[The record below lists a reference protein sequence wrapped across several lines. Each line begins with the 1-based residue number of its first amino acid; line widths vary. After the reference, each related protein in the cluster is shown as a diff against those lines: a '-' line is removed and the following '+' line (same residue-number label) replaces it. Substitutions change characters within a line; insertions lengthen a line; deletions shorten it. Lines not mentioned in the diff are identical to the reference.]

1 VPSPPSTMLCGG
13 GGRSNTLSVLKSH
26 WRLGIYAVLL
36 MTAFNFFGHGTQG
49 LYPIFVQVQ
58 HGFAPH
64 EVGLIAVSYNIGR
77 SSAASRLARC
87 PRGSDGGTGL
97 RACGASFVDPKRQEW
112 RTPPRRTEF
121 MEAAVKDS

>member
-1 VPSPPSTMLCGG
+1 MLCGG

-36 MTAFNFFGHGTQG
+36 MTAFNFFGHGTQS

-64 EVGLIAVSYNIGR
+64 EVGLIAVSYNIGAIIGGVSFGSLSERFGRRHRAAR
-77 SSAASRLARC
+77 SIADNNRSVDDRRANQGIASL
-87 PRGSDGGTGL
+87 GGTR
-97 RACGASFVDPKRQEW
+97 RAPKGSGR
-112 RTPPRRTEF
+112 
-121 MEAAVKDS
+121 AVV

>member
-64 EVGLIAVSYNIGR
+64 EVGLIAVSYNIGAIIGGVSFGSLSERFGRRHRAARLRGFLCR
-77 SSAASRLARC
+77 SEA
-87 PRGSDGGTGL
+87 
-97 RACGASFVDPKRQEW
+97 
-112 RTPPRRTEF
+112 TE
-121 MEAAVKDS
+121 MANTSKAN